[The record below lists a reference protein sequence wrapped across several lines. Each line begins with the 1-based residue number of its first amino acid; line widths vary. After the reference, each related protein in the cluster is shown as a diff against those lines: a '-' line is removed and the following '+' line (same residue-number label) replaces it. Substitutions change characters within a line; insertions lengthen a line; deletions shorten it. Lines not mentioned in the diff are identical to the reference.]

1 MIFENYFLPLRTSQ
15 LTESMFLSRIFGKY
29 SVTSRDSC
37 DPHLEYI
44 GQIKVSDGSLQDCNK
59 ALHHYDKMLVEA
71 KFLSRPGKF
80 NETEFVK
87 FWYNCHTI
95 FNSYDL
101 SKSFHIYINDQKF
114 FNVQTVLASIGIFL
128 HNSVK
133 NILWVKLYLFKG
145 LFLGVSNFFNW
156 YFILLIR
163 LRRFRI
169 FFQNQSSVV
178 RSRASNLLI
187 IGGEFYSQKRETGTK
202 RV

>member
-1 MIFENYFLPLRTSQ
+1 MIFENYFLPLRISQ

-101 SKSFHIYINDQKF
+101 SKSCHLHKLQKICLYPDPFLHF
-114 FNVQTVLASIGIFL
+114 FFITAAKIFCESNIIFL
-128 HNSVK
+128 SK
-133 NILWVKLYLFKG
+133 QWTCYG
-145 LFLGVSNFFNW
+145 A
-156 YFILLIR
+156 
-163 LRRFRI
+163 RI
-169 FFQNQSSVV
+169 QNESK
-178 RSRASNLLI
+178 RI
-187 IGGEFYSQKRETGTK
+187 IGDQKRE
-202 RV
+202 